1 MKKFSNKISISIK
14 NVTKRYVLRHQKPT
28 LIESLFYQ
36 FNNEE
41 HVALDD
47 ITFSVKKGE
56 RLGIIGSNGSGKTT
70 LLKIIAGITKPQNG
84 TVSVQ
89 GRVVSLIDLEAGFHP
104 DLTGEE
110 NIFLNGLIIGMSRK
124 DIQLNMQ
131 KIVEF
136 AGIGKFIDAPLYT
149 YSSGMKLRLG
159 YSIAVHSNPDILL
172 LDEVFRKKARNK
184 MLEFKKENKTLI
196 MVSHW
201 LGELELNC
209 NKFLWLEKGKVV
221 SVGNSKKIIK
231 EYMSVLNYS
240 N

>member
-104 DLTGEE
+104 DF
-110 NIFLNGLIIGMSRK
+110 N
-124 DIQLNMQ
+124 
-131 KIVEF
+131 
-136 AGIGKFIDAPLYT
+136 
-149 YSSGMKLRLG
+149 
-159 YSIAVHSNPDILL
+159 
-172 LDEVFRKKARNK
+172 
-184 MLEFKKENKTLI
+184 
-196 MVSHW
+196 
-201 LGELELNC
+201 
-209 NKFLWLEKGKVV
+209 
-221 SVGNSKKIIK
+221 
-231 EYMSVLNYS
+231 
-240 N
+240 